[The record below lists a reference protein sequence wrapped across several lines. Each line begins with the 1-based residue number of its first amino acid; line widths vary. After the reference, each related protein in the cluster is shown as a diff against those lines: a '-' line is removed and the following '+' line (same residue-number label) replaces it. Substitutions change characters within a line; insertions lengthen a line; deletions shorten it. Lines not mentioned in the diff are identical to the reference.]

1 MTWIFGYRNTIPH
14 HVVSTIFRLI
24 SANFEVLDEIYD
36 NSQSKSESED
46 EDTDETDTEEED

>member
-1 MTWIFGYRNTIPH
+1 M
-14 HVVSTIFRLI
+14 STIFRLI

-46 EDTDETDTEEED
+46 EDTDETDSEEED